1 MLILLSK
8 FWGES
13 ERKLEEIVK
22 SFGEGGF
29 AILGHVCIRLAPLP
43 GTVILC
49 PICGC
54 PMIFHG
60 WKLSVKRL
68 ACGLK
73 IAVEVPEYKCPEFS
87 PLTHSQHYHL
97 IIPSY
102 FVPGHSHLGNIIAS
116 RVIMHSDCPE
126 ACAFLKKEL
135 GDSWCYVR
143 FIHETLGSS
152 VRRWERDFDCDALL
166 LRSALLRG
174 GMMLRF
180 SLRHPRWVLAIAP
193 GTPQSLIPPVLKAAA
208 GISYTSA
215 QGSPPQV

>member
-1 MLILLSK
+1 MLIILSK
-8 FWGES
+8 FRGES

-22 SFGEGGF
+22 SFGEGGS

-102 FVPGHSHLGNIIAS
+102 FVPGYSHLGNIIAS
-116 RVIMHSDCPE
+116 GVIMHPDCPE
-126 ACAFLKKEL
+126 ACAFLKKEP
-135 GDSWCYVR
+135 GDSWRYVK
-143 FIHETLGSS
+143 FIHETPGSS
-152 VRRWERDFDCDALL
+152 VRRWERNFDCDALL
-166 LRSALLRG
+166 LRPALLRCG
-174 GMMLRF
+174 CL
-180 SLRHPRWVLAIAP
+180 
-193 GTPQSLIPPVLKAAA
+193 
-208 GISYTSA
+208 
-215 QGSPPQV
+215 